1 MLNFILIGSAQP
13 IEVVPGDD
21 VILPCHVEPVQDVV
35 AMTIEWSRPDLDPM
49 FVYLW
54 RARQDNTY
62 MKNPMYTGRTSLSVD
77 ELKKGNMSLKL
88 TNVQLSD
95 RGTYTCLFLANN
107 LEMSVELIVAT
118 SSKPVVKL
126 VGIGKPSGSVVL
138 ECMSSGWYPEPEV
151 SWMDS
156 EGHLVSTGPPETVRG
171 PDDLYTV
178 SSRVTTLDLVLFDT
192 DNMLTLCLWFP
203 GQPHSFG
210 TPQPIVIALGD
221 DVVLPCHLEPAQDAE
236 GFTLKW
242 TRPDLKPR
250 FVHVWRAGV
259 ELQDKQHPQYQGR
272 TALFTDELKHGN
284 ISLKL
289 VKVKPADEGTYRCY
303 IPLKD
308 CKTLHFALLDLK
320 KVLEFQNEKRRN
332 GMVLECTS
340 SGWYPEPEVS
350 WMDSEG
356 HLVSAGPPETVR
368 GFSCWFGCGHCSTD
382 FTHCFCGENKFKQKQ

>member
-1 MLNFILIGSAQP
+1 VLLVYIYVKFHSQPQLIGSAQP

-178 SSRVTTLDLVLFDT
+178 SSRVTVDKRHGSTVTCRVHQDRTNQTRQTWIRVSGRNHNMVFLLVL
-192 DNMLTLCLWFP
+192 
-203 GQPHSFG
+203 
-210 TPQPIVIALGD
+210 
-221 DVVLPCHLEPAQDAE
+221 
-236 GFTLKW
+236 
-242 TRPDLKPR
+242 
-250 FVHVWRAGV
+250 
-259 ELQDKQHPQYQGR
+259 
-272 TALFTDELKHGN
+272 
-284 ISLKL
+284 
-289 VKVKPADEGTYRCY
+289 
-303 IPLKD
+303 
-308 CKTLHFALLDLK
+308 
-320 KVLEFQNEKRRN
+320 
-332 GMVLECTS
+332 
-340 SGWYPEPEVS
+340 
-350 WMDSEG
+350 
-356 HLVSAGPPETVR
+356 LVSCLISEQTK
-368 GFSCWFGCGHCSTD
+368 TY
-382 FTHCFCGENKFKQKQ
+382 

>member
-1 MLNFILIGSAQP
+1 MDGPFSLCSVLGFSVSSSVLVQVTHTPSHCRSGVSNSFSSRGHIQP
-13 IEVVPGDD
+13 N
-21 VILPCHVEPVQDVV
+21 LMQW
-35 AMTIEWSRPDLDPM
+35 WSRPDLDPM

-107 LEMSVELIVAT
+107 LEMSVELIVAPAT

-178 SSRVTTLDLVLFDT
+178 SSRVTVDKRHGSTVTCRVHQDRTNQTRQTWIRVSGRNHNMVCLVLTRVPGT
-192 DNMLTLCLWFP
+192 DIKPYLF
-203 GQPHSFG
+203 Q
-210 TPQPIVIALGD
+210 IAL
-221 DVVLPCHLEPAQDAE
+221 VLWCFSPMEP
-236 GFTLKW
+236 
-242 TRPDLKPR
+242 TRR
-250 FVHVWRAGV
+250 
-259 ELQDKQHPQYQGR
+259 
-272 TALFTDELKHGN
+272 
-284 ISLKL
+284 KL
-289 VKVKPADEGTYRCY
+289 REEK
-303 IPLKD
+303 
-308 CKTLHFALLDLK
+308 DLK
-320 KVLEFQNEKRRN
+320 KSK
-332 GMVLECTS
+332 S
-340 SGWYPEPEVS
+340 
-350 WMDSEG
+350 
-356 HLVSAGPPETVR
+356 
-368 GFSCWFGCGHCSTD
+368 
-382 FTHCFCGENKFKQKQ
+382 

>member
-1 MLNFILIGSAQP
+1 ISVLLVYIYVKFHSQPQLIGSAQP

-107 LEMSVELIVAT
+107 LEMSVELIV
-118 SSKPVVKL
+118 
-126 VGIGKPSGSVVL
+126 
-138 ECMSSGWYPEPEV
+138 
-151 SWMDS
+151 
-156 EGHLVSTGPPETVRG
+156 
-171 PDDLYTV
+171 
-178 SSRVTTLDLVLFDT
+178 
-192 DNMLTLCLWFP
+192 

-303 IPLKD
+303 IPALEQQSFVQVVVDQLKD

-332 GMVLECTS
+332 GSERKKKLVCVCVCVCVCEGVCVCVCVL
-340 SGWYPEPEVS
+340 G
-350 WMDSEG
+350 
-356 HLVSAGPPETVR
+356 L
-368 GFSCWFGCGHCSTD
+368 
-382 FTHCFCGENKFKQKQ
+382 